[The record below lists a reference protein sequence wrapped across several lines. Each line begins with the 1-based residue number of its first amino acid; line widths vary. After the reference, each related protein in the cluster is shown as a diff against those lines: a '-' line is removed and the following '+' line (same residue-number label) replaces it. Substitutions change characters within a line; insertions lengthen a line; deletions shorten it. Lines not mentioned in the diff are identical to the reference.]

1 MTNNWLRR
9 AYAIYAGG
17 GESRVSMRSHLATRI
32 FLFADN
38 LLFSV
43 ANFVLT
49 ISLAR
54 LYAESAFAALG
65 VALALVLAVQA
76 MQKSLYIVR
85 VSLMPAHTAKRRR
98 GAIIA
103 EHLIVVAAAVLF
115 VCLIVMIGIMAGASE
130 QFRLIG
136 LATVVCYLIYF
147 QADFD
152 RAILL
157 KLGSALRPALL
168 SLSYLIAVT
177 VLAVL
182 ARLRGLSFQGFMIGL
197 VLFAIGKGTVVVALL
212 GARPRWRAGRRL
224 LAADWRRYGMPS
236 VIGAASYAG
245 YTHVP
250 VMLLE
255 ALGGPLQVGVFVAM
269 RTLMQPLTVVI
280 RSLDAGDKNRFQDRS
295 GGTLIGVRHVFWR
308 TIAMYAAIGLL
319 ALLVLSVAP
328 EQLIRIVYKGKYGG
342 HADLLIGW
350 CLFAIFLTLSMPI
363 QSVVYLLHRQRR
375 AMWWGMISSVTGLC
389 LALFTCGPLGA
400 RGAMLSTLCGAA
412 LGVITGIWVIRD
424 VVILPI
430 TDKFQMIPV
439 AGLRKRR
446 LSAERLLTE
455 KQP

>member
-1 MTNNWLRR
+1 MR
-9 AYAIYAGG
+9 A
-17 GESRVSMRSHLATRI
+17 HLATRG
-32 FLFADN
+32 FLFVDN
-38 LLFSV
+38 LLFSA

-54 LYAESAFAALG
+54 IYAESDFAALG
-65 VALALVLAVQA
+65 VALAFVLAVQA

-85 VSLMPAHTAKRRR
+85 VSLMPSHTARRRR

-115 VCLIVMIGIMAGASE
+115 VCLVTTMGIMAGASE
-130 QFRLIG
+130 QFRLTG
-136 LATVVCYLIYF
+136 LATIVCYLIYF

-168 SLSYLIAVT
+168 SLSYL
-177 VLAVL
+177 LAVALLGTL
-182 ARLRGLSFQGFMIGL
+182 ARWRGLSFVGFMTGL
-197 VLFAIGKGTVVVALL
+197 IVFTIAKGIVVIALV
-212 GARPRWRAGRRL
+212 GARPRWRAGGRL
-224 LAADWRRYGMPS
+224 LAVDWRRYGMPS

-245 YTHVP
+245 FTHVP

-255 ALGGPLQVGVFVAM
+255 ALSGPLQVGVFVAM
-269 RTLMQPLTVVI
+269 RTLMQPLMVVI

-308 TIAMYAAIGLL
+308 TIAMYAAIGLV

-363 QSVVYLLHRQRR
+363 QSVVYLLNRQHR

-389 LALFTCGPLGA
+389 IALFTCGPLGA
-400 RGAMLSTLCGAA
+400 RGAMLATLCGAA
-412 LGVITGIWVIRD
+412 LGVITGTWVIRD
-424 VVILPI
+424 VVISPLADI
-430 TDKFQMIPV
+430 VQTIPV
-439 AGLRKRR
+439 AGMRKRR
-446 LSAERLLTE
+446 RLSEER
-455 KQP
+455 PS

>member
-1 MTNNWLRR
+1 MK
-9 AYAIYAGG
+9 
-17 GESRVSMRSHLATRI
+17 SHLATRG

-43 ANFVLT
+43 ANFVFT
-49 ISLAR
+49 ISVAR
-54 LYAESAFAALG
+54 LYPESEFAALG
-65 VALALVLAVQA
+65 VALAFVLAVQA

-85 VSLMPAHTAKRRR
+85 VSLMPAHTASRRR

-103 EHLIVVAAAVLF
+103 EHLIVVAGAVLF
-115 VCLIVMIGIMAGASE
+115 VCLVVTIGTLVGASE
-130 QFRLIG
+130 QFKLIG
-136 LATVVCYLIYF
+136 LATVVSYLIYF

-157 KLGSALRPALL
+157 KLGSALRSALL
-168 SLSYLIAVT
+168 SLSYLIAVAI
-177 VLAVL
+177 LAAL
-182 ARLRGLSFQGFMIGL
+182 ARWRGLGFPGFMVGL
-197 VLFAIGKGTVVVALL
+197 IVFAIGKGIVVVALVS
-212 GARPRWRAGRRL
+212 ARPRWRAGRRL
-224 LAADWRRYGMPS
+224 LVADWQRYGMPS
-236 VIGAASYAG
+236 LIGAASYAG
-245 YTHVP
+245 FTHVP

-255 ALGGPLQVGVFVAM
+255 ALSGPLQVGVFVAM
-269 RTLMQPLTVVI
+269 RTLMQPLMVII

-319 ALLVLSVAP
+319 ALLVLSIAP
-328 EQLIRIVYKGKYGG
+328 EQLIRIVYKGKFGG

-389 LALFTCGPLGA
+389 IAVFTCGPLGA
-400 RGAMLSTLCGAA
+400 RGAMLSTLCGAVLA
-412 LGVITGIWVIRD
+412 VITGIWVIRD
-424 VVILPI
+424 VVISPI
-430 TDKFQMIPV
+430 TDKVQMIPV

-446 LSAERLLTE
+446 SVSEEVLLSE

>member
-1 MTNNWLRR
+1 MSDNWLRR
-9 AYAIYAGG
+9 AFGSG
-17 GESRVSMRSHLATRI
+17 VSMRSHLATRG
-32 FLFADN
+32 FLFVDN
-38 LLFSV
+38 LLFSA

-54 LYAESAFAALG
+54 IYAESDFAALG
-65 VALALVLAVQA
+65 VALAFGLAVQA

-85 VSLMPAHTAKRRR
+85 VSLMGAHAARRRR

-103 EHLIVVAAAVLF
+103 EHLIVVAAAVLL
-115 VCLIVMIGIMAGASE
+115 VCLITTIGILAGASE

-177 VLAVL
+177 VLALL
-182 ARLRGLSFQGFMIGL
+182 ARLRGLSFLGFMIGL
-197 VLFAIGKGTVVVALL
+197 IVFTLAKGVVVVALV
-212 GARPRWRAGRRL
+212 GARPRWRSGRRL
-224 LAADWRRYGMPS
+224 LAVDWRRYGMPS
-236 VIGAASYAG
+236 LIGAASYAG
-245 YTHVP
+245 FTHVP

-255 ALGGPLQVGVFVAM
+255 ALSGPLQVGVFVAM
-269 RTLMQPLTVVI
+269 RTLMQPLMVVI

-308 TIAMYAAIGLL
+308 TIALYAGIGVL
-319 ALLVLSVAP
+319 ALLLLSVAP

-363 QSVVYLLHRQRR
+363 QSVVYLLHRQHR

-389 LALFTCGPLGA
+389 IALFTCGALGA
-400 RGAMLSTLCGAA
+400 RGAMLATLCGAF

-424 VVILPI
+424 VVISPI
-430 TDKFQMIPV
+430 ADTVQALPV

-446 LSAERLLTE
+446 RLSEERSS
-455 KQP
+455 